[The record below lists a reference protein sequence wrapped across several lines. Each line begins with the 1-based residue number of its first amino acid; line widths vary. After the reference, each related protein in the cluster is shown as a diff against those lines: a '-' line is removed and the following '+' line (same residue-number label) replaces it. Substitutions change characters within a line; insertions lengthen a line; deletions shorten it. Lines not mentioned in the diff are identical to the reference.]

1 MFRNSDDSESLEE
14 DNISQ
19 CEKEGMNFVGGYI
32 CFKLAEKFNW
42 LGEKTKN
49 SSNCSK
55 WMSLKSTG
63 DLYMPSQ
70 KLQDFLRS
78 AELIFTRFHANTLSL
93 EKKPITRVSSILEL
107 KFPEYPPE
115 MISLYSR
122 TRFFLRLK
130 TLNNNL
136 NVQEK
141 HNQMR
146 HANHV
151 NKYK

>member
-1 MFRNSDDSESLEE
+1 MH
-14 DNISQ
+14 
-19 CEKEGMNFVGGYI
+19 FVGGYL
-32 CFKLAEKFNW
+32 CYKLVEKFNW

-49 SSNCSK
+49 SSNCSE
-55 WMSLKSTG
+55 WMSLKSKG
-63 DLYMPSQ
+63 DLYMPSP
-70 KLQDFLRS
+70 KLQDFLRN
-78 AELIFTRFHANTLSL
+78 AELVFTKFHAHTLSL
-93 EKKPITRVSSILEL
+93 EKNPIRRVSSILEF

-115 MISLYSR
+115 MLSLYSR

-136 NVQEK
+136 NIQEK